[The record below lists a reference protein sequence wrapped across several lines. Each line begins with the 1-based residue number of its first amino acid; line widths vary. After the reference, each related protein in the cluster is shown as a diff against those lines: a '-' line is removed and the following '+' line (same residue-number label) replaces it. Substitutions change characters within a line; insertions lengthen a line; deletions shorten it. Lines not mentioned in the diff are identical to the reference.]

1 LVPDYGIVGAA
12 IATSI
17 TMTIGGLLG
26 FLEIFFL
33 YKMQPFSQNTAKF
46 VFIGTVTGLV
56 FFFINRW
63 LMVDNVIFL
72 FMSILVMAGFYL
84 LGLVLAG
91 TLDELDREIIQN
103 IYQRIQNGIRK

>member
-1 LVPDYGIVGAA
+1 
-12 IATSI
+12 
-17 TMTIGGLLG
+17 
-26 FLEIFFL
+26 
-33 YKMQPFSQNTAKF
+33 
-46 VFIGTVTGLV
+46 
-56 FFFINRW
+56 
-63 LMVDNVIFL
+63 MVDNVIFL